1 MKHKCLCVL
10 SIALLATSCGTPASS
25 SSESSEPALSY
36 ETKTVQVHYTKSEF
50 DTTCS
55 LRFYDGSVIP
65 YVSIRDINR
74 LLYRGRTFPTGR
86 DRFEIA
92 QNGDVYTITV
102 AGGYS
107 AEFDVKANKM
117 TSSDLWGFK
126 GTNLNG
132 VGEKYNVSYDGMPF
146 TRVKSVVADKP
157 SVTTTID
164 FSKYDLRIYGDTD
177 AVYVPLT
184 FATDLF
190 SNENILQA
198 AYNNKDLFV
207 FNYTENESLDGFGGL
222 YYEPIFANP
231 ISPEYAKYVYDELCL
246 DYDIF
251 LGRPGRSS
259 LEVYYDLSN
268 GLDAALSSRPLG
280 RTIAEYMKSA
290 DLAKF
295 LVGSTLLGL
304 LRNDGGHSGYSP
316 TSVGYIDPSTG
327 QAKLPDWLSV
337 DIQTEV
343 QRLWNVEMKKG
354 YEEILNYDAP
364 FRHRDQVQKA
374 RSEKL
379 GKRNA
384 ALAGEE
390 TYTKDGDIAYIH
402 IDGFMGEIGLQDE
415 WKKYYR
421 GERNDI
427 PFGATTG
434 GAVGAISYGVKQ
446 IMQDKEIKHL
456 VVDLASNSGGSTD
469 EMLFMIALLT
479 GSQNFY
485 EQNTLSGRSITATY
499 EFDLNFDRVFDEKD
513 EAMTRALEGVDI
525 TVLTTK
531 NGFSCGGISPIYLHD
546 EGLFTVGE
554 ECGGG
559 SCSVYMQYDGYGN
572 LNRSSSPVRTATK
585 NGVSVDVARKTV
597 CDHKLEFP
605 IEDETYDYSSLYDTA
620 TLRALIEEHYA
631 A

>member
-1 MKHKCLCVL
+1 MKHKFFYLL
-10 SIALLATSCGTPASS
+10 SVALLATSCGTPASS
-25 SSESSEPALSY
+25 SSEPAPSY
-36 ETKTVQVHYTKSEF
+36 ETKTIRVYYTNSELN
-50 DTTCS
+50 TTCS
-55 LRFYDGSVIP
+55 LRFYGGSVIP
-65 YVSIRDINR
+65 YVSIQDINR

-86 DRFEIA
+86 DKFDIS
-92 QNGDVYTITV
+92 QKGDAYTITV
-102 AGGYS
+102 AGDYS
-107 AEFDVKANKM
+107 ATFDVKANTM
-117 TSSDLWGFK
+117 SSSDLWGFK

-132 VGEKYNVSYDGMPF
+132 VGEKFTVSYDGMPF
-146 TRVKSVVADKP
+146 TRVKSVATDKP

-164 FSKYDLRIYGDTD
+164 FSKYDLRIYGDTN

-207 FNYTENESLDGFGGL
+207 FNFTENESLDSFGGL

-231 ISPEYAKYVYDELCL
+231 INQEYAKYVYDELCL
-246 DYDIF
+246 DYDNF

-268 GLDAALSSRPLG
+268 GLDAALNSRPLG
-280 RTIAEYMKSA
+280 VTIAEYIKST

-316 TSVGYIDPSTG
+316 TSVMYTDSSG
-327 QAKLPDWLSV
+327 QIKVPDWLSQE
-337 DIQTEV
+337 IQAEV
-343 QRLWNVEMKKG
+343 QRLWNVEMGKN
-354 YEEILNYDAP
+354 YEEIVHYDAP
-364 FRHRDQVQKA
+364 FRHRSQLYKA

-384 ALAGEE
+384 VLSGEE

-421 GERNDI
+421 GERDDI
-427 PFGATTG
+427 PFGPTAG
-434 GAVGAISYGVKQ
+434 GAVGAISYGVKR
-446 IMQDKEIKHL
+446 IVEDKEIKHL
-456 VVDLASNSGGSTD
+456 VLDLAANTGGSTD

-479 GSQNFY
+479 GSKNIY
-485 EQNTLSGRSITATY
+485 EQNTLSGNSVTATY

-513 EAMTRALEGVDI
+513 EAMTKALEGVDI

-531 NGFSCGGISPIYLHD
+531 NGFSCGGISPIYLHE
-546 EGLFTVGE
+546 EGLFTIGE

-572 LNRSSSPVRTATK
+572 LNRASSPVRTATK
-585 NGVSVDVARKTV
+585 KGVSVDVARKTV

-605 IEDETYDYSSLYDTA
+605 FADNTYDYSSLYDTA
-620 TLRALIEEHYA
+620 TLRLLIEEHYA